1 MPAVSDKKKFPKQLF
16 VHASYYHT
24 ARQNCTIQ
32 FLSHQTHQESQRTL
46 PHTHRDI
53 DGEREREKQ
62 QKHYITVCFTIQHR
76 EIKRG
81 RERNEKYN
89 CTISLMPHV

>member
-53 DGEREREKQ
+53 DGEREKETTKALHYCMLYNTTQRDKEREREK
-62 QKHYITVCFTIQHR
+62 
-76 EIKRG
+76 
-81 RERNEKYN
+81 
-89 CTISLMPHV
+89 